1 MGILQELIYIIS
13 TNMAINIRG
22 LNIAANEGVFS
33 CELTV
38 LVEDTNVVT
47 ALCKQVKKVK
57 GVNAASRMN

>member
-1 MGILQELIYIIS
+1 
-13 TNMAINIRG
+13 MAINIRG

-57 GVNAASRMN
+57 GVNSAARMN